1 MSASGPGSGVY
12 FTQPSTWPAALQWPA
27 LLALSA
33 LISLLWGG
41 AGLPASLLLGPLLGG
56 LVFGVNGVRLTV
68 PKQPYVV
75 AQAVLGAM
83 VSAGITPA
91 IVGSLGR
98 HGMLFF
104 VVMAGTVA
112 GCTGIGWLMSRSG
125 LIPGATAVF
134 GTSPGAATAMV
145 LLAEAEGA
153 DPRLVAFIQYTRVLL
168 VALSASLVARF
179 WVGVAGVHP
188 PGAPWLAPVHWGSL
202 ALVLLLAL
210 GAQQLARLVRLQAWA
225 LLGPMLVLSTLHAL
239 GWINIDLPRWLLGAA
254 YCLIGWQIGLAFRR
268 ESLVHAGKAL
278 PAVILAC
285 VSMIG
290 FCALLGW
297 SLTKLAHIDALT
309 GYLATSPGGLDSVA
323 IIAAASGHVDLS
335 FVLALQAVRLLFA
348 IGLMP
353 LITRL
358 VVQHSPHLQEA
369 RTAS

>member
-1 MSASGPGSGVY
+1 MSAAGTGARL
-12 FTQPSTWPAALQWPA
+12 TQPGTWPVGLQWPA
-27 LLALSA
+27 LLGLSA
-33 LISLLWGG
+33 LISVLWGG
-41 AGLPASLLLGPLLGG
+41 VGLPASLLLGPLLAG
-56 LVFGVNGVRLTV
+56 LVFGVNGVRLSV
-68 PKQPYVV
+68 PKRPYVV

-83 VSAGITPA
+83 VSASITPA
-91 IVGSLGR
+91 IVASLGR
-98 HGMLFF
+98 HGLLFF
-104 VVMAGTVA
+104 AVMAGTVA
-112 GCTGIGWLMSRSG
+112 GCTGIGWLISRSG
-125 LIPGATAVF
+125 LIPGATAVY

-153 DPRLVAFIQYTRVLL
+153 DPRIVAFMQYTRAVL
-168 VALSASLVARF
+168 VAVSAAVVARF
-179 WVGVAGVHP
+179 WVGATDIHP

-202 ALVLLLAL
+202 ALVLVLAL

-225 LLGPMLVLSTLHAL
+225 LLGPMLVLSTLHAM
-239 GWINIDLPRWLLGAA
+239 GWINIDLPRWLLAAA
-254 YCLIGWQIGLAFRR
+254 YCLIGWQIGLTFRR

-285 VSMIG
+285 ISMIG

-297 SLTKLAHIDALT
+297 SLTKVAHIDTLT

-353 LITRL
+353 LITRR
-358 VVQHSPHLQEA
+358 VVQHSPHLQEV
-369 RTAS
+369 RTAL